1 MTHIGLLFGGVLAGI
16 INALAGGGS
25 TVTLPLLLLFGVDA
39 NVANG
44 TNRVA
49 VLCQSLSA
57 GRSFSRQGAIN
68 WNATW
73 RLLPFVL
80 GGAIGGA
87 ILAAKIDAQ
96 QLEFIVGW
104 VFLVLGLFLVFQ
116 ERLQT
121 LVSSDQLRRFRLPV
135 LILIGFYGGFLQA
148 GVGIPLLLAFLG
160 LYGLSFAD
168 ANGTKVIH
176 IAIYSV
182 VVLFIFGSE
191 NQVHALYGLEL
202 GIGGIIGGHIGA
214 RIAVRARPRYLR
226 PILALF
232 LLFMGARTLLQ

>member
-1 MTHIGLLFGGVLAGI
+1 MTHIGLLLGGVLAGI

-57 GRSFSRQGAIN
+57 GRSFSSQGAIN
-68 WNATW
+68 WRATV
-73 RLLPFVL
+73 RLLPLVL
-80 GGAIGGA
+80 IGAIAGA
-87 ILAAKIDAQ
+87 LLAARIDATR
-96 QLEFIVGW
+96 LEFIVGW
-104 VFLVLGLFLVFQ
+104 VFIVLGLFLGFQ
-116 ERLQT
+116 ERLKRFAP
-121 LVSSDQLRRFRLPV
+121 VEKLRGVRVPI

-160 LYGLSFAD
+160 LYGLNFAD
-168 ANGTKVIH
+168 ANGTKVVH

-182 VVLFIFGSE
+182 IVLFIFGSE

-202 GIGGIIGGHIGA
+202 GIGGMIGGHLGA
-214 RIAVRARPRYLR
+214 RIAVRARPRFLT
-226 PILALF
+226 PVLSLF